1 MGSGRKLK
9 IGGNVSAKDSEEGRV
24 VYAVDV
30 DNLFL
35 VVNVKRGF
43 RKQIISPNTHSLAK
57 SQHNPS
63 YFPTIRFYSVLFF
76 CFTRL
81 VEMGFLDGAPP
92 ISGGVGGDWARQAKH
107 G

>member
-1 MGSGRKLK
+1 M
-9 IGGNVSAKDSEEGRV
+9 

-43 RKQIISPNTHSLAK
+43 RKQIISPNTHSFAK

-63 YFPTIRFYSVLFF
+63 YFPTIRFYSVFLLHTVSRDGLFGWSSLDKRW
-76 CFTRL
+76 CWGRL
-81 VEMGFLDGAPP
+81 GKTG
-92 ISGGVGGDWARQAKH
+92 
-107 G
+107 

>member
-9 IGGNVSAKDSEEGRV
+9 IDGNVSLKVSEEGRV
-24 VYAVDV
+24 VVFMLLMLIIH
-30 DNLFL
+30 LFL

-63 YFPTIRFYSVLFF
+63 YFPTI
-76 CFTRL
+76 
-81 VEMGFLDGAPP
+81 
-92 ISGGVGGDWARQAKH
+92 
-107 G
+107 